1 MLETQ
6 FIDGGQHVTLLN
18 LTRLNAFD
26 DGIGQLPVLRRGGKF
41 IYFNQIQHFILK

>member
-6 FIDGGQHVTLLN
+6 FIDGWQDITLLN
-18 LTRLNAFD
+18 LTRLNAFN
-26 DGIGQLPVLRRGGKF
+26 DGIGQLPILRRGGKL